1 MQFYYR
7 LFFLFGPRLLAVK
20 IRRDACLNTKEDELL
35 ERKRMGLD
43 LLRLGIADVIPL
55 DEQQKMFD
63 QRRCRERAVDNRKLR
78 HVRCAC
84 AQ

>member
-1 MQFYYR
+1 M
-7 LFFLFGPRLLAVK
+7 
-20 IRRDACLNTKEDELL
+20 L